1 MYELGIF
8 KSFLEKNTYLKYR
21 NYLKE
26 EDVSKDLRPLLA
38 SIDYYWKNYDAPPA
52 ILDIENILV
61 TIGAKKT
68 IGSLRAMADSAHT
81 GTTQE
86 LLESLRKQRLLEE
99 IAIKAVEASEGRV
112 SHDTLTPLF
121 KELVEAPR
129 GLEIDFIT
137 DDLETILNETVK
149 DHGLRWRLHSLNQSL
164 GSLRRGDFGFIFAR
178 PETGKTTL
186 LSSEVTY
193 FAEHLANGSG
203 PILWLNNEEQGT
215 KVKLRHYQA
224 ALRKTISQLLSNP
237 EKAKA
242 EYLAK
247 IGDRLKVYDS
257 AIISRS
263 VVERMCQQL
272 NPSLIVIDQIDKIT
286 GFKEDRTDLEMG
298 AIYQWARELAK
309 EYCPVIGVCQADGTA
324 EGQQWLTMS
333 HVVNA
338 KTAKQAEA
346 DFIIGIGKSTQSG
359 FEFHRYLNISKNK
372 LIGDVDTDP
381 AYRHR
386 QITCLIRPE
395 LALYEDF

>member
-26 EDVSKDLRPLLA
+26 ENVSKDLRPLLA

-137 DDLETILNETVK
+137 DDISEILNQVVK
-149 DHGLRWRLHSLNQSL
+149 KEGLRWRLKSLNQSL
-164 GSLRRGDFGFIFAR
+164 GSLRKGDFGFVFAR
-178 PETGKTTL
+178 PETGKTTFL
-186 LSSEVTY
+186 ASEVSHMAFTGG
-193 FAEHLANGSG
+193 LLG
-203 PILWLNNEEQGT
+203 PILWLNNEEQGM
-215 KVKLRHYQA
+215 KVKLRIAQA
-224 ALRKTISQLLSNP
+224 CLRKTISQLLSDP
-237 EKAKA
+237 GRAKA
-242 EYLAK
+242 DYLAK

-381 AYRHR
+381 AYRHH